1 MLGKK
6 GRRKTPSPREHYE
19 KRKLLREQ
27 FEERLAKK
35 EYLKDQL
42 EEKERKDE
50 LLEKSILS
58 KERNAGR
65 FIERYEANILTS

>member
-1 MLGKK
+1 MA
-6 GRRKTPSPREHYE
+6 E
-19 KRKLLREQ
+19 
-27 FEERLAKK
+27 K

-42 EEKERKDE
+42 EEKEMKEE

-58 KERNAGR
+58 KEQNASR